1 MAAKNGIMDVEV
13 AEQKL
18 QQGLIIT
25 EAAVQSA
32 ESRLQPILMTAI
44 AAQAG
49 FLPQWWP
56 PTVLSLGVVPPV
68 CVLVKNLENRLF
80 TRQDALAQQAIA

>member
-1 MAAKNGIMDVEV
+1 MDVEV

-80 TRQDALAQQAIA
+80 TRQDALAQQAMA